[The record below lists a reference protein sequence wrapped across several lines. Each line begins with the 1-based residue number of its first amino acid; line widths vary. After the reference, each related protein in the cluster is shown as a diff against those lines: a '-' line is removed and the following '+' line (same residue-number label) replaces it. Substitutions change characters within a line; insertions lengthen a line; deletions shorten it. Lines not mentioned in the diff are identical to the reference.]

1 MFSSFKE
8 KLNTSLSTLQEKG
21 LSTTLSTT
29 HTTTSLGT
37 GLGLDT
43 GGTGAR
49 TTGQTETHA
58 VVDSQG
64 TAGIETASSSG
75 PANVFVVPIETT
87 DLTSLASPHS
97 PTPSVPHHQQQQPEQ
112 QQHHQRSF
120 RSIGSRINS
129 GPSSSSLFFRRPL
142 QATRSTADLIAVG
155 TSTSSSSPLPPAT
168 TGAHYFLDSVS
179 GVSSPN
185 RLAIL
190 VQKLTLDPQEEKANP
205 TELDKARD
213 FYNQQQQQQP
223 SGTELSTVVIEKLEI
238 LRRYEARFPGEKN
251 SNSSSS
257 SSITSPSPNS
267 DNDLAGA
274 FKKIVQEKFA
284 AEAVLKAS
292 TPLEDLG
299 DVDALEAHL
308 QNMSTKNEMSMQ
320 EIKRLSEEL
329 RQTLKAKE
337 EESKS
342 QTALIETLRA
352 QLMDSERNAKGRTFI
367 EIDLD
372 IETKVNTSFDL
383 SAGSPPSA
391 PVTPPLQIDGLP
403 STAPT
408 TPVASGTPPTS
419 KSKKPK
425 DPEKKNQALRELM
438 IRLEAV
444 LKEKNQAQEDQEEA
458 VEQVRQLQIRFDQEI
473 QVNQVITGELDQLRA
488 TVAELEKARTERLAN
503 STGAAETGSTLALDD
518 DIQTARSEA
527 EVAQAAKKELEIK
540 LTTVQKAHTI
550 LQESMSQT
558 ERTLE
563 TAKNQIRELGDV
575 SKQLR
580 AAKLEL
586 DDTQE
591 ELQEKQ
597 RLLDLERQWREEAET
612 MRDAIKREHDAA
624 VTSSRRLLEE
634 AQERSTAMAS
644 TVDAAL
650 TATSGYNEKINSLQ
664 STISQFEERFAEV
677 NRVRVEL
684 ERTLAGRS
692 DRASDILVLND
703 RIAQLDKESH
713 TRLQQIHALTLEKE
727 SLNASLADIEA
738 TTTTIKTELAAAAA
752 AGTEQTAASLPSTD
766 VVIEAI
772 SNVGRNPSATTIQTL
787 QDKITRLE
795 AELEAMSPVP
805 SLNDLKKLHDELSSA
820 KQAKVEAEETITTL
834 QAKVQAAAA
843 ASEAAKESDATI
855 SLEELSSLK
864 QERAE
869 LSEKLARLE
878 RLHQGFERSSS
889 ERIRTL
895 EQELAVLLE
904 QKAALEAQVQEQSDL
919 LIREKQKEKELEQAR
934 VAEGIDRVTLEL
946 AAVRTAERFASS
958 KVTELAKE
966 RDLVAEKV
974 VKLEKHLEKLKEC
987 KVGQEQS
994 LTGRIQELT
1003 LEKEALKKHVESL
1016 QLELEQVNAQSEKSE
1031 KKRSDKQMRIS
1042 EERDR
1047 AVVRPTESELDLHT
1061 TTAESNVA
1069 QSARQEQDKDKELL
1083 VSLTLEL
1090 KTKSKKL
1097 AIAQEQALVQRTMYA
1112 DKIAQLSDQI
1122 QTLKMERESLLQ
1134 PKTELESQ
1142 LVGMTERAERL
1153 EQQVKVMRD
1162 DAERLL
1168 LTKTEAQ
1175 EKLSGLQ
1182 DRANAFGLRER
1193 DLKDALALAKET
1205 MHQRD
1210 EDLSLT
1216 QKQLK
1221 KAENELEKTEQR
1233 LAKVNQAKKS
1243 LEEEN
1248 ATLKDTVSKNQ
1259 QEAKTQANFAAN
1271 QQSTTSKELQRL
1283 KATQVKT
1290 LQERDQFQKDRDQ
1303 LMQDKEA
1310 GQKELERKQAEVET
1324 LKRIHESAETQ
1335 MRKYQSQLAE
1345 ARNQVD
1351 TLEELTSIAK
1361 RVAETKV
1368 TELEQ
1373 LKIKSAESEKEFTRV
1388 KNQLRTKDEEYR
1400 AQKDKFRSEVE
1411 ETRLVLGNEIA
1422 ELTEQL
1428 EKNTT
1433 TLQKLSVQH
1442 GKDLE
1447 VTKSRLKV
1455 QETLV
1460 KTLEQEA
1467 EEIKLRKRDLEMELQ
1482 HFKDL
1487 EETMAKDR
1495 AEHST
1500 IVDDYKMRE
1509 GHLRTINK
1517 TLKEEV
1523 RKLQKLGPGSPLPSP
1538 TSPHGP
1544 YNSQSNIPIT
1554 PTPVTPRPRASGGG
1568 GPQPLGRAVTMA
1580 LPVTPRWSSPS
1591 QCHSVADDDVNV
1603 EYLKNVLLNFME
1615 HKERR
1620 QQLIPVVAQMLR
1632 LSSDETKRFSKV
1644 V

>member
-29 HTTTSLGT
+29 NAATSLGT
-37 GLGLDT
+37 GPSLDT
-43 GGTGAR
+43 GGAEAG
-49 TTGQTETHA
+49 TGQTGATHV
-58 VVDSQG
+58 VVDSRG
-64 TAGIETASSSG
+64 TAGTETASSSEPG
-75 PANVFVVPIETT
+75 NVVVLPIETT
-87 DLTSLASPHS
+87 DLTTTLASPHS
-97 PTPSVPHHQQQQPEQ
+97 PTPSVPHHQQQAPPQS
-112 QQHHQRSF
+112 QQHQGSF
-120 RSIGSRINS
+120 VSIASRISS
-129 GPSSSSLFFRRPL
+129 GASSSSLFFRRPL

-155 TSTSSSSPLPPAT
+155 TSTSSSSPLPPT
-168 TGAHYFLDSVS
+168 PTGTHYFMDPASR
-179 GVSSPN
+179 VSSSN

-190 VQKLTLDPQEEKANP
+190 VQKLTLDPQEEKASP
-205 TELDKARD
+205 AELDKIRD

-238 LRRYEARFPGEKN
+238 LRRYEARFP
-251 SNSSSS
+251 
-257 SSITSPSPNS
+257 
-267 DNDLAGA
+267 DLAGA
-274 FKKIVQEKFA
+274 FKKIVQEKIA
-284 AEAVLKAS
+284 AEAVLRAS

-329 RQTLKAKE
+329 RQALK
-337 EESKS
+337 ESES
-342 QTALIETLRA
+342 QVALIETLRA
-352 QLMDSERNAKGRTFI
+352 QLMDSEQNAKDRAFTEI
-367 EIDLD
+367 ELD

-391 PVTPPLQIDGLP
+391 PVTPPPQIGGLP

-408 TPVASGTPPTS
+408 TPVASSTPPTS

-438 IRLEAV
+438 ARLEAV

-458 VEQVRQLQIRFDQEI
+458 VEQVRQLQTRLDQEI
-473 QVNQVITGELDQLRA
+473 QANQDITAELDQLRA
-488 TVAELEKARTERLAN
+488 TIAELEEARTE
-503 STGAAETGSTLALDD
+503 TAETGSTMALNDA
-518 DIQTARSEA
+518 IQAARSEA
-527 EVAQAAKKELEIK
+527 EAAQAAKKELEIK
-540 LTTVQKAHTI
+540 LSTIQKAHTA
-550 LQESMSQT
+550 LQESMGQT

-580 AAKLEL
+580 TAKLEL
-586 DDTQE
+586 DDVQE
-591 ELQEKQ
+591 DLQEKQ
-597 RLLDLERQWREEAET
+597 RLLDLERRWREEAEAS
-612 MRDAIKREHDAA
+612 RDTIKREHDEA
-624 VTSSRRLLEE
+624 VKSSRRLLEE

-650 TATSGYNEKINSLQ
+650 TTTSKYNEKIDSLQ
-664 STISQFEERFAEV
+664 STISQLEERFAGV

-692 DRASDILVLND
+692 DRASEILVLND
-703 RIAQLDKESH
+703 RIAQLEQES
-713 TRLQQIHALTLEKE
+713 RGQLQQIQALALEKE
-727 SLNASLADIEA
+727 SLNAALADNEA
-738 TTTTIKTELAAAAA
+738 TRATTNAEPTTAVAARIDQATA
-752 AGTEQTAASLPSTD
+752 TMPSTNTAA
-766 VVIEAI
+766 EAT
-772 SNVGRNPSATTIQTL
+772 NTVGPDPSATTIQTL
-787 QDKITRLE
+787 QDRITQLE
-795 AELEAMSPVP
+795 AELEAMGPVP
-805 SLNDLKKLHDELSSA
+805 SLNDLKKLHDELSSVR
-820 KQAKVEAEETITTL
+820 QARVEAEETITAL
-834 QAKVQAAAA
+834 QIKVQTAAA
-843 ASEAAKESDATI
+843 ASEAAKESDTTI

-869 LSEKLARLE
+869 LSEKLTRLE

-889 ERIRTL
+889 ERIQTL

-904 QKAALEAQVQEQSDL
+904 QKSALEAQVQEQSDL
-919 LIREKQKEKELEQAR
+919 LIREKQKEKEIEQAR

-958 KVTELAKE
+958 KVTELGKE
-966 RDLVAEKV
+966 RDLVVEKV
-974 VKLEKHLEKLKEC
+974 VRLEKHLEKLKEC
-987 KVGQEQS
+987 NVGQEQS

-1003 LEKEALKKHVESL
+1003 LEKEAMKKHVETL
-1016 QLELEQVNAQSEKSE
+1016 QLELEQVNAQSEKNE
-1031 KKRSDKQMRIS
+1031 KERSYEQTRVS

-1047 AVVRPTESELDLHT
+1047 AVGRVTKLELDLHT
-1061 TTAESNVA
+1061 TTAESNIA
-1069 QSARQEQDKDKELL
+1069 PSASQKQDKNIDKDKELL
-1083 VSLTLEL
+1083 AQLTLEL

-1097 AIAQEQALVQRTMYA
+1097 AIAQEQAQVQRTMHA
-1112 DKIAQLSDQI
+1112 DKIAQLSGQI
-1122 QTLKMERESLLQ
+1122 QALKTERDSLLQ

-1142 LVGMTERAERL
+1142 LAEMTEKTQRL
-1153 EQQVKVMRD
+1153 EQQVKVMEED
-1162 DAERLL
+1162 VERLL
-1168 LTKTEAQ
+1168 LAKTEAQ
-1175 EKLSGLQ
+1175 EQVSGLQ
-1182 DRANAFGLRER
+1182 DRITAFGLRER
-1193 DLKDALALAKET
+1193 DLKDALALATET
-1205 MHQRD
+1205 MHHRD

-1216 QKQLK
+1216 QKQLR
-1221 KAENELEKTEQR
+1221 KAESELEKTEQR
-1233 LAKVNQAKKS
+1233 LVKVDQAKKS
-1243 LEEEN
+1243 LEEEY
-1248 ATLKDTVSKNQ
+1248 ATFKSTVSRSQ
-1259 QEAKTQANFAAN
+1259 QEAKTQANLAAS
-1271 QQSTTSKELQRL
+1271 QQSTISKELQHL

-1290 LQERDQFQKDRDQ
+1290 LQERDQFQKDRD
-1303 LMQDKEA
+1303 LMVQDKEA
-1310 GQKELERKQAEVET
+1310 GQKELERKQAELDT
-1324 LKRIHESAETQ
+1324 LKRMHESAEAQ
-1335 MRKYQSQLAE
+1335 MQEYQSQLAE
-1345 ARNQVD
+1345 ARNRVD

-1373 LKIKSAESEKEFTRV
+1373 LKIKSAESEKEFVRV
-1388 KNQLRTKDEEYR
+1388 KSQLRTKDEDYR

-1422 ELTEQL
+1422 ELNEQL
-1428 EKNTT
+1428 EKNSQETVALRT
-1433 TLQKLSVQH
+1433 LSVQQ
-1442 GKDLE
+1442 GEELD
-1447 VTKSRLKV
+1447 VTKSRLEV
-1455 QETLV
+1455 QETMV

-1467 EEIKLRKRDLEMELQ
+1467 EEIKLRRRDLELELE

-1487 EETMAKDR
+1487 EEIMTKDR

-1509 GHLRTINK
+1509 GHLRTVNK

-1523 RKLQKLGPGSPLPSP
+1523 RKLQRLGPGSPLPSP
-1538 TSPHGP
+1538 TSPHAP
-1544 YNSQSNIPIT
+1544 YNSQNNIPST
-1554 PTPVTPRPRASGGG
+1554 PTPVTPRPRSAGGGG
-1568 GPQPLGRAVTMA
+1568 GPQPLGRAATMT

-1591 QCHSVADDDVNV
+1591 QTHSAADDDVNV
-1603 EYLKNVLLNFME
+1603 EYLKNVLLSFME